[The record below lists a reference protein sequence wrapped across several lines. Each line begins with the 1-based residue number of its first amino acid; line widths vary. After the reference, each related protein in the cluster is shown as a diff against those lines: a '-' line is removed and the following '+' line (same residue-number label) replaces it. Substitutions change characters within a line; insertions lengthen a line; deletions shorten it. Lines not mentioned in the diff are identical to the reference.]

1 MKISD
6 KNEVINYINELVDT
20 NNLNMSIGD
29 MLSEVVGNKE
39 IANIEDLTLLS
50 NKFNRPIREI
60 LINKIFNYFDLDE
73 DNEDDVIL
81 FNECI
86 AKRIDEADINKYL
99 NNPYYKNIKINN
111 VKYQDYSL

>member
-39 IANIEDLTLLS
+39 IANIKELTILS
-50 NKFNRPIREI
+50 NKFNQSIKENNI
-60 LINKIFNYFDLDE
+60 IF
-73 DNEDDVIL
+73 VI
-81 FNECI
+81 F
-86 AKRIDEADINKYL
+86 
-99 NNPYYKNIKINN
+99 
-111 VKYQDYSL
+111 V